1 MRDPADCRRADPP
14 PLPVISGSRWFEPE
28 GRPFIVRIEVPL
40 AFDEM
45 VAALYGVAEPG
56 DITGDH
62 DLIGTVVVT
71 VTLEGLPALAERAA
85 RIRRDEQRG
94 AIESPAFLA
103 LCRQRVA
110 ALLVP

>member
-28 GRPFIVRIEVPL
+28 GRPFILRVELPL

-45 VAALYGVAEPG
+45 VAALYGIAEPG
-56 DITGDH
+56 DITGDE
-62 DLIGTVVVT
+62 DLIGAVAVT
-71 VTLEGLPALAERAA
+71 VTLEGLPALTERAA
-85 RIRRDEQRG
+85 RIRHDEQHD

-103 LCRQRVA
+103 QCRQRVA
-110 ALLVP
+110 ALLAP

>member
-62 DLIGTVVVT
+62 DLIGTV
-71 VTLEGLPALAERAA
+71 TLEGLPALAERAA

-94 AIESPAFLA
+94 AIESPAFRA